1 MSKWQ
6 KILII
11 VFCAGML
18 LCGLGGGIFFTEFSA
33 LSYGGQQFL
42 GEPDMRTENFDVKYD
57 SGEVPKEIIGA
68 YAWGNG
74 GVQTDYSV
82 PQNTV
87 RFRVT
92 YNADVVTPYAYWDQD
107 TDCIMFSSYWHN
119 TYDDMAYMMEA
130 KDVFLENLKEG
141 KLVSF
146 DVPNLEEVTVLVNPQ
161 SLDDIRDSGVIR
173 IR

>member
-6 KILII
+6 KMLII

-33 LSYGGQQFL
+33 LSYGGKQFL
-42 GEPDMRTENFDVKYD
+42 GNPDVRTENFDVKYE
-57 SGEVPKEIIGA
+57 SGEVPKEIIGV
-68 YAWGNG
+68 YVRDN
-74 GVQTDYSV
+74 VNIQTSISI
-82 PQNTV
+82 PKNTV
-87 RFRVT
+87 RFCVT

-107 TDCIMFSSYWHN
+107 TDCIMFSSYWYSR
-119 TYDDMAYMMEA
+119 YDDMAYMMEA

-146 DVPNLEEVTVLVNPQ
+146 DVPDLEEVTVLVNPQ
-161 SLDDIRDSGVIR
+161 SLDDIRASGVIL